1 VEHRTPDGPA
11 ALSREDAI
19 EQGRLR
25 YSQRAWAE
33 AYQALSTVHRGEPRH
48 DSGVARG
55 EPGLY
60 FVGLHFLHAF
70 SSTMIHGV
78 GRDAARIA
86 RAIATRRR
94 AAAIPEKRSRR
105 LERDGLSRAMSTR

>member
-1 VEHRTPDGPA
+1 MLDVANFVWCSGFHPGFSWIDLPI
-11 ALSREDAI
+11 LDA
-19 EQGRLR
+19 
-25 YSQRAWAE
+25 
-33 AYQALSTVHRGEPRH
+33 HGEPRH

-55 EPGLY
+55 EPRLY

-86 RAIATRRR
+86 HAIATRRR

-105 LERDGLSRAMSTR
+105 LERATA